1 MTEPQ
6 EILVKAATAAMRDA
20 GRALRERGWPVEL
33 IVDAIPE
40 RDSFAVSLRFELPH
54 IPIPIEAQRCPRKE
68 PSK

>member
-6 EILVKAATAAMRDA
+6 EILVKAVTAAMRDA
-20 GRALRERGWPVEL
+20 GRVLRERGWPVEL

-54 IPIPIEAQRCPRKE
+54 IPVPIEAQPRRGR
-68 PSK
+68 